1 MDVGESQSV
10 RNIIIMY
17 AGMLFGIS
25 IHNLRGNPYISLTS
39 QLLIPIIIHFIV
51 YFCVVF
57 SHSFREDPPT
67 RTRDKSRLL
76 ACQIAIELNHTYW

>member
-17 AGMLFGIS
+17 AGMFFGM
-25 IHNLRGNPYISLTS
+25 SLTS
-39 QLLIPIIIHFIV
+39 QLLKPIIIHFIA

-57 SHSFREDPPT
+57 SYSFREDPPT
-67 RTRDKSRLL
+67 RTRDKPRLL